1 MDDKQEVK
9 DYWRSTSSTDM
20 QIELRKRSTGRR
32 ELVVDAILAYV
43 ANWETAAKDIIHAA
57 MPHQS
62 KKNAQSSKSEG
73 SALSIFNAG
82 EL

>member
-1 MDDKQEVK
+1 MDDKEVK

-20 QIELRKRSTGRR
+20 QIEPRKRSTGRR
-32 ELVVDAILAYV
+32 ELVVHDILAYV

-57 MPHQS
+57 MPRQS
-62 KKNAQSSKSEG
+62 GKSAQSSKSEG
-73 SALSIFNAG
+73 SALSIFNGG